1 MPVFYARDFDNH
13 ENVVFCS
20 DEKTGLKA
28 IIAIHNTNRGPALGG
43 CRMWNYNDEKEAV
56 TDALRLSR
64 GMTYKAALANL
75 NLGGGKAVIIGNSKT
90 EKTPELFRAFGKFV
104 ERLSGNYI
112 TAEDV
117 GTSVQDM
124 GYISESTT
132 HVVGL
137 DPSKPGGSGDPS
149 PLTALGVFQSIKAAV
164 AYKFNENSLKGLTV
178 AVQGLGHV
186 GQHLCALLNA
196 AGANLIITDIDADI
210 LKACAGKYDAQAVSP
225 GDIYGIQADIFA
237 PCALGAV
244 VNDHTLTQFKC
255 SIITGAANNQLER
268 KEHGEILSRMGI
280 LYSPDYAAN
289 AGGLI
294 SVSYE
299 GPNFSA
305 EKVKKHV
312 DGIYDTLMEVF
323 HKADEMGIPTSDAA
337 DLIAEERFK
346 NAKPSQLQKAV
357 S

>member
-43 CRMWNYNDEKEAV
+43 CRMWNYADEKEAV

-90 EKTPELFRAFGKFV
+90 DKTPELFRAFGRFV
-104 ERLSGNYI
+104 ERLGGDYI

-124 GYISESTT
+124 GYINESTS

-137 DPSKPGGSGDPS
+137 DASKPGGSGDPS

-164 AYKFNENSLKGLTV
+164 AYKLKENSLKGLTV

-186 GQHLCALLNA
+186 GHNLCRLLA
-196 AGANLIITDIDADI
+196 EAGAKLIITDIDEDT
-210 LKACAGKYDAQAVSP
+210 LKTYATQYGAQAVSP
-225 GDIYGIQADIFA
+225 GEIYGIQADIFA

-280 LYSPDYAAN
+280 LYAPDYVVN
-289 AGGLI
+289 AGGS
-294 SVSYE
+294 SVSLMKA
-299 GPNFSA
+299 P
-305 EKVKKHV
+305 
-312 DGIYDTLMEVF
+312 TLALRRSKSMLREF
-323 HKADEMGIPTSDAA
+323 MIH
-337 DLIAEERFK
+337 
-346 NAKPSQLQKAV
+346 
-357 S
+357 